1 MLTADLAGFVLVS
14 LSFGKVSAAGC
25 ALLSAAGIFLFL
37 CMGNHEH
44 GGVLVIDVYARQS
57 RFFSWN
63 ASLKTGGCMI
73 LLLLCVL
80 SPSVWPPLFLAA
92 ILAALTAF
100 AGGLGFHRYLSLLRM
115 PAAFLLLSGIALLW
129 DYSIVPAGVLTVPFF
144 HGCLTVTAET
154 QAVSRLVMARALG
167 AVSCLYFL
175 SLSTPLPEILAV
187 MRRAQIPSVISELA
201 ILIYRYI
208 FVLLSVYR
216 DMKNTASSRLGYGGF
231 RKSLR
236 TTGAVYGNLLA
247 KSFHRA
253 GACFD
258 AMESRCYQG
267 EIRFLEQ
274 EKPVF
279 LCQRLLFGTL
289 IAAAA
294 SAVAYAYAGK
304 AVL

>member
-1 MLTADLAGFVLVS
+1 MLTAVLAGFVLFS

-25 ALLSAAGIFLFL
+25 ALLSAAGILLFL

-92 ILAALTAF
+92 IL
-100 AGGLGFHRYLSLLRM
+100 
-115 PAAFLLLSGIALLW
+115 
-129 DYSIVPAGVLTVPFF
+129 VPAGVLTVPFF
-144 HGCLTVTAET
+144 HGWLTVTAET

-187 MRRAQIPSVISELA
+187 IRRAQIPSVISELA

-231 RKSLR
+231 
-236 TTGAVYGNLLA
+236 
-247 KSFHRA
+247 
-253 GACFD
+253 
-258 AMESRCYQG
+258 
-267 EIRFLEQ
+267 
-274 EKPVF
+274 
-279 LCQRLLFGTL
+279 
-289 IAAAA
+289 
-294 SAVAYAYAGK
+294 
-304 AVL
+304 